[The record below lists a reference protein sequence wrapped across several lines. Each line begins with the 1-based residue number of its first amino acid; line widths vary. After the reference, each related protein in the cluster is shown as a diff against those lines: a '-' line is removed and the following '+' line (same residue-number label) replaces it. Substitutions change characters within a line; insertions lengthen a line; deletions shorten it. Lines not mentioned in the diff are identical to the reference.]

1 MLLAIDVGNTNTVL
15 GLYRLA
21 KSGAPSTAS
30 PDAVIPT
37 EAGRKRGE
45 AEGPPHSNKSS
56 TELLADWRVTT
67 PRTVTVDEIG
77 IILRDLFALRSFSL
91 ADVTG
96 VVVSSVVPPIDSTL
110 RRALETY
117 CRVKPLF
124 VEPGV
129 RTGVPVLIDNP
140 SEVGADRIVN
150 CVAAHDLFKS
160 QNDLSFRGAHPAN
173 AGTSAEESA
182 SPRSN
187 REPHPHIIVVD
198 FGTATTFDVI
208 SPRGEYLGGAIAP
221 GLGISADALFTRA
234 ARLPRVDIRKPPKV
248 VGTNTVD
255 HLQIGLYYGYIGL
268 VDGILER
275 MIAELGAETR
285 ILATGGLAS
294 LIAGGSRYI
303 SQVDE
308 HLTLT
313 GLRLIYERNER
324 SDRIPDRSHA
334 RSKPS
339 S

>member
-1 MLLAIDVGNTNTVL
+1 MLLAIDVGNTNIVL

-21 KSGAPSTAS
+21 AEADKSAATKVAP
-30 PDAVIPT
+30 
-37 EAGRKRGE
+37 
-45 AEGPPHSNKSS
+45 
-56 TELLADWRVTT
+56 ELLAHWRVTT
-67 PRTVTVDEIG
+67 PRTVTADEIG
-77 IILRDLFALRSFSL
+77 VLLGDLFSLRSLSL

-110 RRALETY
+110 RRAFETY

-129 RTGVPVLIDNP
+129 RTGVPILTDNP

-160 QNDLSFRGAHPAN
+160 TDAA
-173 AGTSAEESA
+173 A
-182 SPRSN
+182 
-187 REPHPHIIVVD
+187 PHPHIIVVD
-198 FGTATTFDVI
+198 LGTATTFDVV
-208 SPRGEYLGGAIAP
+208 SPKGEYLGGAIAP

-234 ARLPRVDIRKPPKV
+234 ARLPRVDVRKPARII
-248 VGTNTVD
+248 GTNTVD

-275 MIAELGAETR
+275 MVAELGPETK
-285 ILATGGLAS
+285 ILATGGLAR
-294 LIAGGSRYI
+294 LIAGGSKYI
-303 SQVDE
+303 SMVDE

-324 SDRIPDRSHA
+324 GDRSSERGA
-334 RSKPS
+334 KSRS
-339 S
+339 